1 MLFTIHKSI
10 SDTLENFLIENSV
23 FQNHN
28 LVTKSLETSLRTVE
42 PMYWQTIVLTLSFV
56 LFILVKVLNP
66 KKTQQVLAS
75 LFSIQIAKELYRE
88 DYKLNKRV
96 TLILSIVFVLVFSF
110 LLQILNKYFGLILL
124 DKTYL
129 IQYLFFVGLIIGMYV
144 VKFSFSS
151 ILAYISNNQE
161 LEKEYRF
168 TIMVFNQVFALVILP
183 LVILLQYSQLPS
195 EWLMYL
201 SIILTVAF
209 YFFRLYRGFV
219 ISALEQNLGFMYIF
233 LYFCALEILPLL
245 ILIKFL
251 LINF

>member
-1 MLFTIHKSI
+1 MLFDIHKTI
-10 SDTLENFLIENSV
+10 SDTLQNFLIENSV

-28 LVTKSLETSLRTVE
+28 LIPENLESSLRTIE

-56 LFILVKVLNP
+56 LFILVKVLSP

-88 DYKLNKRV
+88 DYRLNKRV
-96 TLILSIVFVLVFSF
+96 TLTLSIVFVLVFSF
-110 LLQILNKYFGLILL
+110 LLQTLNKFFGFILL

-129 IQYLFFVGLIIGMYV
+129 MQYLFFVGLIVVMYL
-144 VKFSFSS
+144 VKFGFSS

-168 TIMVFNQVFALVILP
+168 TTIVFNQVFALIILP
-183 LVILLQYSQLPS
+183 FVILLQYSQLPS
-195 EWLMYL
+195 EWLIYP
-201 SIILTVAF
+201 SIILILSF

-219 ISALEQNLGFMYIF
+219 ISALEQNLGFIYIF
-233 LYFCALEILPLL
+233 LYFCSLEILPLL

>member
-1 MLFTIHKSI
+1 MLFAIHKVI
-10 SDTLENFLIENSV
+10 SDTLQNLLIENSV

-28 LVTKSLETSLRTVE
+28 LVPENLETSLRTVE
-42 PMYWQTIVLTLSFV
+42 PMYWQTTVLTLSFV

-124 DKTYL
+124 DKPYL
-129 IQYLFFVGLIIGMYV
+129 IQYLFFVGLILAMYI

-151 ILAYISNNQE
+151 ILAQISNNQE
-161 LEKEYRF
+161 LEREYRF
-168 TIMVFNQVFALVILP
+168 TILIFNHVFALVILP

-195 EWLMYL
+195 VWLIYP
-201 SIILTVAF
+201 SIILILAF